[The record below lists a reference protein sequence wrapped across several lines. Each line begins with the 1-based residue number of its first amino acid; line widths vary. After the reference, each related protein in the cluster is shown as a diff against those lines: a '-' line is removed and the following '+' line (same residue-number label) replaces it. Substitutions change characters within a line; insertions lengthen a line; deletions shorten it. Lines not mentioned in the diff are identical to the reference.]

1 MAKGVAKPAKKPEKK
16 RPATAA
22 TKATKRVRRPE
33 EVKGRILKA
42 ALEAFANYGF
52 DGASTREIA
61 KAAGVSISLLVYHFT
76 TKEDLWKAVF
86 DDLFNRGSTA
96 AVIREEHLGDAPAAE
111 QLKVVIEHIVQLF
124 ALNPA
129 LHRLM
134 THEGHQLSE
143 RLVWMCE
150 SYTKKEFVNLCN
162 LIRRGQEEGTVQ
174 MLDPERLRFAIIAL
188 AAVPFSVAA
197 EYQYL
202 TKRNPFSPPEIRNAI
217 DFIGRLVF
225 K

>member
-1 MAKGVAKPAKKPEKK
+1 MAKGVARPARKPAKA
-16 RPATAA
+16 PARKAASKTA
-22 TKATKRVRRPE
+22 KRVRRPE

-42 ALEAFANYGF
+42 ALEAFANSGF

-86 DDLFNRGSTA
+86 DDLFTRGSTA
-96 AVIREEHLGDAPAAE
+96 NVIREEHLGDAPAAE
-111 QLKVVIEHIVQLF
+111 QLRVVIEHIVQLF

-143 RLVWMCE
+143 RLVWMCDK
-150 SYTKKEFVNLCN
+150 YTKKEFVNICD
-162 LIRRGQEEGTVQ
+162 LIRRGQAEGRVQ

-202 TKRNPFSPPEIRNAI
+202 TKRDPFSPPEIRNAI